1 MTYTT
6 TREFAFRALR
16 RQRPCRVRVELA
28 HTDLTEQGYVRDPAD
43 LDWFEDWVATHLHAR
58 DLAAVCVDQ
67 RSGEPFSPTPENLAA
82 FLFDVVRSRMPLET
96 SAVGVST
103 SLSTWAWYRPERI
116 EVTAMGDRARRFI
129 TRERG
134 AEHERTTPEVE

>member
-6 TREFAFRALR
+6 TRDFLAHGY
-16 RQRPCRVRVELA
+16 RVCVELA

-43 LDWFEDWVATHLHAR
+43 LDWFAAWLR
-58 DLAAVCVDQ
+58 DNL
-67 RSGEPFSPTPENLAA
+67 SGSDIALLPFTPTPENLAA
-82 FLFDVVRSRMPLET
+82 YLFDVVRSRMPLET
-96 SAVGVST
+96 RAVGVST
-103 SLSTWAWYRPERI
+103 SPSTWAWYRPERI

-134 AEHERTTPEVE
+134 AEHERSTPEVE